1 MLILSV
7 ATVYTSLSEPLKVII
22 EGNHYC
28 KWNFIVEYIVI
39 LEITEVE
46 QTQLDVLLL
55 FGIRWKVEKSLFATV
70 INNIASGW
78 YYWRTII
85 FIKTKIARWLTEIH
99 EHLNSSIWNS
109 NIICQLNFY
118 FNGLIYIHMYI
129 GTPLNFL
136 QFYSSAS
143 V

>member
-22 EGNHYC
+22 EGNHYR
-28 KWNFIVEYIVI
+28 KWNFIVEYIII

-46 QTQLDVLLL
+46 QMQLDVLFL
-55 FGIRWKVEKSLFATV
+55 FDIRWKVGKLLFTTV
-70 INNIASGW
+70 TNNIAIGW

-85 FIKTKIARWLTEIH
+85 FIKTKFAWWFAEIH
-99 EHLNSSIWNS
+99 EYLNSSIWNS
-109 NIICQLNFY
+109 NIICQSNFY
-118 FNGLIYIHMYI
+118 FNVLIYIHMYI